1 LANKIKDNGVK
12 DPKTKK
18 NIYQQEFEVRVD
30 ITELGQMAKT
40 RQKLNLK
47 KKISVKLTVTN
58 FECEVHPFTGNG
70 NAERLL

>member
-30 ITELGQMAKT
+30 TTELGQMTKT

-47 KKISVKLTVTN
+47 RN
-58 FECEVHPFTGNG
+58 CEID
-70 NAERLL
+70 